1 MATMSKRHPGRFGH
15 IVAEIIQDIVGVGVV
30 AINSTVLVI
39 MAAVLA
45 EYVPY
50 KHFYHVVGNVVV
62 YACLAA
68 AIAMPFFVHHW
79 RKRRPGSHPATD
91 YVGRSVRRAGLLT
104 LIGTMFIGKLVSP
117 ATRGMSRS
125 SRQRW

>member
-1 MATMSKRHPGRFGH
+1 MNKRHPGRFGH
-15 IVAEIIQDIVGVGVV
+15 IVAEIIQDIVGAGVV
-30 AINSTVLVI
+30 AINGIGLVI

-45 EYVPY
+45 KYVPY

-79 RKRRPGSHPATD
+79 RKRRPGAHPATD

-104 LIGTMFIGKLVSP
+104 LIGTMSVSYTHLTLP
-117 ATRGMSRS
+117 TTPYV
-125 SRQRW
+125 

>member
-1 MATMSKRHPGRFGH
+1 MNKRHPGRFGH
-15 IVAEIIQDIVGVGVV
+15 IVAEIIQDIVGAGVV
-30 AINSTVLVI
+30 AINGIGLVI

-45 EYVPY
+45 KYVPY

-79 RKRRPGSHPATD
+79 RKRRPGAHPATD
-91 YVGRSVRRAGLLT
+91 YVGRSW
-104 LIGTMFIGKLVSP
+104 
-117 ATRGMSRS
+117 ATHVDWHDVYREASFTRDA
-125 SRQRW
+125 WYVT

>member
-1 MATMSKRHPGRFGH
+1 MRWQDVLNGATMNKRHPGRFGH

-30 AINSTVLVI
+30 AINGIGLVI

-45 EYVPY
+45 KYVPY

-68 AIAMPFFVHHW
+68 A
-79 RKRRPGSHPATD
+79 
-91 YVGRSVRRAGLLT
+91 
-104 LIGTMFIGKLVSP
+104 FIGKLVSP

-125 SRQRW
+125 SRRRW

>member
-1 MATMSKRHPGRFGH
+1 VLNVATMSKRHPGRFGH

-68 AIAMPFFVHHW
+68 AIAVPFFVIT
-79 RKRRPGSHPATD
+79 GVSD
-91 YVGRSVRRAGLLT
+91 VRVHIPLLIMWGVVCDV
-104 LIGTMFIGKLVSP
+104 LGY
-117 ATRGMSRS
+117 
-125 SRQRW
+125 

>member
-1 MATMSKRHPGRFGH
+1 MEDFRLCEKNPKYRDLPMFSDFANFLNITKF
-15 IVAEIIQDIVGVGVV
+15 
-30 AINSTVLVI
+30 N
-39 MAAVLA
+39 
-45 EYVPY
+45 

-68 AIAMPFFVHHW
+68 AIAVPFFVHHW

-125 SRQRW
+125 SRRRW

>member
-68 AIAMPFFVHHW
+68 AIAVPFFLYITGVSDVRVHI
-79 RKRRPGSHPATD
+79 P
-91 YVGRSVRRAGLLT
+91 LLIMWGVVCDV
-104 LIGTMFIGKLVSP
+104 LGY
-117 ATRGMSRS
+117 
-125 SRQRW
+125 

>member
-68 AIAMPFFVHHW
+68 AIAVPFLYITGVSDVRVHI
-79 RKRRPGSHPATD
+79 P
-91 YVGRSVRRAGLLT
+91 LLIMWGVVCDV
-104 LIGTMFIGKLVSP
+104 LGY
-117 ATRGMSRS
+117 SR
-125 SRQRW
+125 